1 MDAVVKNTVNIRSGE
16 MGPPVK
22 TPEAKKKNN
31 KKKFCCFEEKNV
43 GNYC

>member
-1 MDAVVKNTVNIRSGE
+1 

-22 TPEAKKKNN
+22 TPEAKNN
-31 KKKFCCFEEKNV
+31 NNNKKFCCFEEKNV

>member
-1 MDAVVKNTVNIRSGE
+1 

-22 TPEAKKKNN
+22 TPEAKKNN
-31 KKKFCCFEEKNV
+31 NNKKFCCFEEKNV